1 MPPAS
6 FDGFRADGFLR
17 TQSYMPMRRRAPAL
31 FRALVFTAPPRRSLL
46 LHRLPDVRRRESG
59 NLRSHIGRPATA
71 GEHSG
76 GDALRI
82 AAQVREQRSIYA
94 LVLRDVRSP
103 PREPALLF
111 VCIFASSRLRQA
123 ISNSDTPTHWSFA
136 AGAIPTYV
144 HAPSGERVRTS
155 VLAQHM
161 FVKPEDGV
169 GVAHAL
175 DDGAPRFLDDGDTTV
190 PSDLLTPTP
199 APNNGTPVP
208 PSDPSTLLPLRC
220 HCGTFRAAL
229 RRPSMLQMSSDMLR
243 DSWNDHWAWSLCAC
257 NDCRRSSGFPL
268 SSFIFVSAAAVVSSN
283 GEPTDPF
290 SLSGL
295 VVHASSPNTRRAFCG
310 TCGASV
316 FYQYSRTGSA
326 SEPIKLA
333 DTLDV
338 HLGVLDCPDGLGAAY
353 LEWLWRRV
361 GTENTRNM
369 EDRELADAL
378 RRGMNRLQ
386 AANA

>member
-1 MPPAS
+1 
-6 FDGFRADGFLR
+6 
-17 TQSYMPMRRRAPAL
+17 MPMRRRAPAL
-31 FRALVFTAPPRRSLL
+31 LPALVFTAPPRRSLL

-59 NLRSHIGRPATA
+59 NLRSHIGRPTTA

-94 LVLRDVRSP
+94 LVLPDVRSP

-155 VLAQHM
+155 VLAQHA

-169 GVAHAL
+169 GVVHAL
-175 DDGAPRFLDDGDTTV
+175 DDGVPRFVDDGDTSV
-190 PSDLLTPTP
+190 PADLLAFTP
-199 APNNGTPVP
+199 APNNGIPVP

-229 RRPSMLQMSSDMLR
+229 RRPSMLQMPSDMLR

-268 SSFIFVSAAAVVSSN
+268 SSFIFVSAAAVVSSD
-283 GEPTDPF
+283 GEAVDPF
-290 SLSGL
+290 KLPGL
-295 VVHASSPNTRRAFCG
+295 VDHVSSPNTRRTFCG
-310 TCGASV
+310 TCGASI
-316 FYQYSRTGSA
+316 FYQYSRAESA
-326 SEPIKLA
+326 SHPAKAAE
-333 DTLDV
+333 TLDV
-338 HLGVLDCPDGLGAAY
+338 HFGVLDCPDGLGAAY
-353 LEWLWRRV
+353 REWLWHRPGAGGMRH
-361 GTENTRNM
+361 M

-378 RRGMNRLQ
+378 RRGLNRLQ
-386 AANA
+386 SANA